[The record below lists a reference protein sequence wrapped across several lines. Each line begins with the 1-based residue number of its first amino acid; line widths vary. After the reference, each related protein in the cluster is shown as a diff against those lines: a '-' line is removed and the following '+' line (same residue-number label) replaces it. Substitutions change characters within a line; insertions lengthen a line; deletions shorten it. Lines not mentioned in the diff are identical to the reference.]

1 MSEPAPRPDEK
12 VLTSLLLAVVILAAV
27 ALMKEGPQY
36 DNVLESWRFF
46 NTAFFT
52 GALIGFLAWTQTF
65 HIVPT
70 LSLKPA
76 DRQPWI
82 AAFALGLVFTVGGVW
97 INRQSVTPTGR
108 SIVAGGEYNYSG
120 NAINSAV
127 ADYGD
132 YNNMLR
138 VKDWQYRADIVATIA
153 AMLNSA
159 LSSTRLTVPTPA
171 RRKFSTKSMT
181 CSSTWTRPKTS
192 WTSPLSTP
200 TANWALRR

>member
-27 ALMKEGPQY
+27 ALMREGPQY

-52 GALIGFLAWTQTF
+52 GALIGFLGWTQTF

-108 SIVAGGEYNYSG
+108 SIVAE
-120 NAINSAV
+120 I
-127 ADYGD
+127 DT
-132 YNNMLR
+132 LKE
-138 VKDWQYRADIVATIA
+138 VKDDRWQLSVKHSDGFYQRYQITKPA
-153 AMLNSA
+153 AEA
-159 LSSTRLTVPTPA
+159 LTKQKSVRMEISRGALGFELITRFEP
-171 RRKFSTKSMT
+171 
-181 CSSTWTRPKTS
+181 
-192 WTSPLSTP
+192 
-200 TANWALRR
+200 NQ